1 MNWLKTNWFLIKF
14 YIGLLLF
21 IFLIVM
27 AVRGCTIMIRDGANA
42 IDKAV
47 NPETSSGQEIIS
59 TIYMGNFISS
69 EKTGYSFR
77 YRADENMVYTNKAQL
92 KAIGSITAIIGER
105 INLITYS
112 NGIQE
117 LHFETSKTILI
128 NN

>member
-1 MNWLKTNWFLIKF
+1 
-14 YIGLLLF
+14 
-21 IFLIVM
+21 
-27 AVRGCTIMIRDGANA
+27 MIRDGANA